1 MGNENKQDREREV
14 RERIAG
20 FMQANEQAQKKQVTC
35 EELQTLKTA
44 AGRLDQ
50 LLKDT
55 ANADLQSLR
64 AAGERLDRLL
74 TDIATGKDVLTDLTR
89 RRAKT
94 DISE

>member
-1 MGNENKQDREREV
+1 MGDENKKDREREV
-14 RERIAG
+14 RDRIAG
-20 FMQANEQAQKKQVTC
+20 FMQANEQARKKQVTG
-35 EELQTLKTA
+35 EELQTLKAA

-55 ANADLQSLR
+55 ADADLQSLR

-74 TDIATGKDVLTDLTR
+74 ADIAAGKNVLTDLTR
-89 RRAKT
+89 RRTKT

>member
-1 MGNENKQDREREV
+1 MGDENKQDREREV

-20 FMQANEQAQKKQVTC
+20 FMQANEQARKKQVAG
-35 EELQTLKTA
+35 EELQTLKAA

-55 ANADLQSLR
+55 ANADLQALR

-74 TDIATGKDVLTDLTR
+74 ADIAAGKDLVSDLTR
-89 RRAKT
+89 QRAKK